1 MKKAK
6 PRPQEQPHPEMPS
19 AERAIPH
26 RCSRAQWGRS
36 SGRSRG
42 WMGGGG
48 LGGGGGGIQW
58 EHGGAPSGAALLL
71 ETLPEMP
78 T

>member
-26 RCSRAQWGRS
+26 RCSRGQWGRS

-42 WMGGGG
+42 WMGGVGWG
-48 LGGGGGGIQW
+48 Y
-58 EHGGAPSGAALLL
+58 SGNKWGPLRSSSAAGNS
-71 ETLPEMP
+71 P
-78 T
+78 